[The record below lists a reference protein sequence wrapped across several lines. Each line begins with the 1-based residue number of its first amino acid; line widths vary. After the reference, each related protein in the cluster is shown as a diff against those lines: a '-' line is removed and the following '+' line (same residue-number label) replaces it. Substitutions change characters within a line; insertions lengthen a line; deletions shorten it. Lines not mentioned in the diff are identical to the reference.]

1 MNSSLSVSTDCR
13 VSKSLLGASNLL
25 LTLVVAFG
33 TCLTAHAADPVPTLN
48 IDAGKIA
55 AKSNPMLYGL
65 MTEEINYSYDG
76 GLYAE
81 LIRNRT
87 FTDRGP
93 DLTHWSLVGDASA
106 GSMVVDP
113 SQPLNSALT
122 NSLKLMVT
130 NATAEKPTGIANEG
144 FWGIGIHANTQYHA
158 SFYAKGDGNFSGPL
172 MVELVSDEDGKV
184 LTSASIPKITKT
196 WKKYEA
202 TLKTGNV
209 AASKNNHFRITMAK
223 PGTVWLNLVSLF
235 PPTYKDRPNGNRPD
249 IMQLLADLKPS
260 FLRFP
265 GGNYLEGN
273 DLANYFDW
281 KKTIGDVSE
290 RPGHRSPWNY
300 HSSDGMGL
308 LEFLGW
314 CEDLHM
320 EPVLA
325 VFNGYTLGRGANNSV
340 PPGPAL
346 QPYVQDALDEI
357 EYVTGSTSTKWGARR
372 AKDGHRA
379 PFKLEYVEIGNE
391 DRSGTNYNERF
402 AQFYDAIKKKY
413 PQLNIIATT
422 RVQGRT
428 PDVLDE
434 HFYRSSVSF
443 EADAAHYDN
452 RPRNTSKIFVGEW
465 ATREGQPTTDMGAAL
480 GDASWLTGMERN
492 SDLIVMS
499 CYAPLFVNVS
509 DTNRNGSVQWVN
521 NLIGYNA
528 LTSYASPSYY
538 AQKMFAL
545 NRGDGILAVDA
556 QNIPQQAGAVR
567 SARGGR
573 GGQPGMVPSLF
584 FDATRNTAKGTI
596 YLKLVNVSSNEL
608 PVQINVSGATVAAKG
623 RATVLSSASLDDTN
637 TINDPKKITPVESE
651 ADGLGASFTRTL
663 PAYSVTVL
671 EMNGS

>member
-1 MNSSLSVSTDCR
+1 MNAPLLAVSGSP
-13 VSKSLLGASNLL
+13 VLKSRFGALHWLAVLAVASGTL
-25 LTLVVAFG
+25 LTAR
-33 TCLTAHAADPVPTLN
+33 AAEPVPTLN
-48 IDAGKIA
+48 INAGKIA

-93 DLTHWSLVGDASA
+93 DLAHWSFVGDASA
-106 GSMVVDP
+106 GKMVVDS
-113 SQPLNSALT
+113 SQPLNEALT
-122 NSLKLMVT
+122 NSLKLTVT
-130 NATAEKPTGIANEG
+130 GTVEDKPAGIANEG
-144 FWGIGIHANTQYHA
+144 YWGIAVHPNTQYHA
-158 SFYAKGDGNFSGPL
+158 SFYAKADGNFSGPL
-172 MVELVSDEDGKV
+172 TVELVSDADGTV
-184 LTSASIPKITKT
+184 LTSASIPKIGKT

-202 TLKTGNV
+202 TLKTGTA

-235 PPTYKDRPNGNRPD
+235 PPTYNDRPNGSRPD

-273 DLANYFDW
+273 DLANYFNW

-320 EPVLA
+320 EPLLA
-325 VFNGYTLGRGANNSV
+325 VFNGYTLGRGANSSV

-357 EYVTGSTSTKWGARR
+357 EYVTGSTWTKWGAQR

-391 DRSGTNYNERF
+391 DRTGTNYNERF

-413 PQLNIIATT
+413 PKLNIIATT
-422 RVQGRT
+422 RVQGRV

-434 HFYRSSVSF
+434 HFYRSSASF

-509 DTNRNGSVQWVN
+509 GGGSIQWVN

-538 AQKMFAL
+538 AQKMFSL
-545 NRGDGILAVDA
+545 NRGDGILAIDA
-556 QNIPQQAGAVR
+556 QNIPQQAGVVR
-567 SARGGR
+567 NARGGGR

-584 FDATRNTAKGTI
+584 FDATKNTAKGTV
-596 YLKLVNVSSNEL
+596 YLKLVNVSSNAL
-608 PVQINVSGATVAAKG
+608 PVQINVSGAKVAAKG

-651 ADGLGASFTRTL
+651 EDGFSAGFTRSL

-671 EMNGS
+671 EMNGG